1 MNNEPVAWMIQYKDR
16 HKFVFEKPTYSEHIL
31 ACEPLYTHPV
41 KELTDEEIDEISKE
55 VWERPWLEVHRKF
68 AKAILRKAQ
77 EK

>member
-1 MNNEPVAWMIQYKDR
+1 MNEWLSFLPAITKPSKPNVDDKKQTNKILENDNHLVKD
-16 HKFVFEKPTYSEHIL
+16 
-31 ACEPLYTHPV
+31 
-41 KELTDEEIDEISKE
+41 LTDEEIDEISKE